1 MNKTLRLMNVK
12 TRTAVNEK
20 VSVFAICV
28 EAIICLL

>member
-20 VSVFAICV
+20 VSVFVIYV
-28 EAIICLL
+28 EAICLL